1 MKTSIVL
8 FGLLFGLVALI
19 VNSSARPNHGE
30 LDLSTLDDGEIN
42 SNYEERDKENNRRGR
57 RTRHSRHIFKR
68 YDYPPPWS
76 YDRDYLDLQKLYQ
89 IEKLIEEL
97 REPIKSRQQVSNNP
111 LQVVYIPIPIYL
123 NMCSSDNKKI
133 SVTNVGSRGGFEN
146 ENENVPN
153 WVWDQG
159 ENTVENDDDGAR
171 PISFKPVNVNRPQGT
186 QPPPVEHGSIQA
198 GVTTTAAP
206 LLTTKSPIREPNKC
220 EAAIL
225 TCCRF
230 TDDNRKKCFDKY
242 GCVKTFE
249 TGLACTTKA
258 IQAVIL
264 HFKEAYG
271 PR

>member
-57 RTRHSRHIFKR
+57 RTRHSRHIFK
-68 YDYPPPWS
+68 
-76 YDRDYLDLQKLYQ
+76 
-89 IEKLIEEL
+89 
-97 REPIKSRQQVSNNP
+97 
-111 LQVVYIPIPIYL
+111 
-123 NMCSSDNKKI
+123 
-133 SVTNVGSRGGFEN
+133 RGGFEN